1 MLALINVQSEVIMG
15 VIHKLRPEVKEFIL
29 EKKRLEPGLSCRT
42 IAALVFDKYKI
53 KLSKSSA
60 NSLFKQAGLSMPIGR
75 RPNPQLKEA
84 PFEKTDVLA
93 RCVKAGLLDGSTFY
107 LDGRLH
113 TVWHSAQI
121 PEDFSAPVPNIK
133 GYIENVL
140 KKDHPWVLFFASG
153 YASPT
158 QELFEFI
165 LSFLSPEKRIAR
177 FTLYNNKLE
186 ELEKLDIGD
195 YGKRHFVF
203 GVWPWQ
209 FKEYIKVN
217 TTSGFSPF
225 HFAPGKREFYIAEAE
240 AELLP
245 PEKDKGKA
253 LKLRGVALKTGPDK
267 NVCLNILSNFTAK
280 EIDLNELVTL
290 YLNRWPDLEGA
301 LRDFSAKIEQ
311 FRKNPAGLQK
321 ALSSAI

>member
-1 MLALINVQSEVIMG
+1 MG

-29 EKKRLEPGLSCRT
+29 EKKRLEPSLSCRT
-42 IAALVFDKYKI
+42 IAALVLDKYKI

-60 NSLFKQAGLSMPIGR
+60 NYLFKQAGLSMPVGR
-75 RPNPQLKEA
+75 RSKPELKEA
-84 PFEKTDVLA
+84 RLEKTDVLA
-93 RCVKAGLLDGSTFY
+93 RCIKASLLDGSGFY
-107 LDGRLH
+107 LDGQLH
-113 TVWHSAQI
+113 TIWRSAQI
-121 PEDFSAPVPNIK
+121 PEDFSAPVSNIK

-165 LSFLSPEKRIAR
+165 LSFRSPEKRIAQ
-177 FTLYNNKLE
+177 FILYNNKLD
-186 ELEKLDIGD
+186 ELEKINIGD

-217 TTSGFSPF
+217 TASGFIPF
-225 HFAPGKREFYIAEAE
+225 HFAPGKREFYITEAE

-245 PEKDKGKA
+245 PEKDKGGA
-253 LKLRGVALKTGPDK
+253 VKLRGLALKTGPDK
-267 NVCLNILSNFTAK
+267 NVYLTILSNFTAQ
-280 EIDLNELVTL
+280 EINLNELATL
-290 YLNRWPDLEGA
+290 YLSHWPDLEGA
-301 LRDFSAKIEQ
+301 LQDFSGKIEQ
-311 FRKNPAGLQK
+311 FRKNPAGP
-321 ALSSAI
+321 